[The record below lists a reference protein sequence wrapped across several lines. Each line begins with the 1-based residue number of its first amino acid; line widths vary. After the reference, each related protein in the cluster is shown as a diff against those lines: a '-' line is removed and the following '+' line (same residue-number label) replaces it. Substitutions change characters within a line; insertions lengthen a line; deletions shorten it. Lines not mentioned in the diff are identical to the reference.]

1 LSMARHHSPWGKQT
15 RQRVAL
21 EAARIMSEEH
31 LNDFSRARQKAAE
44 RLGITTRNDMPTN
57 QEIEFELRSY
67 RSIFSDESVTN
78 NLVSQRQAALEAM
91 KFFRTFKPRLV
102 GSVLDGTAGVH
113 DAVQLHLF
121 SDLPED
127 FILFL
132 MENSVDFDQRDETVR
147 YKSGKTQTVPCFYF
161 HAGDTPFQI
170 FVFPMLDIRQAPL
183 SSVSGSS
190 MKRAGIDEVRS
201 LITD

>member
-1 LSMARHHSPWGKQT
+1 MARHHSPWGKQT

-31 LNDFSRARQKAAE
+31 LNDFSRARHKAAE
-44 RLGITTRNDMPTN
+44 RLGITVRNDMPSN
-57 QEIEFELRSY
+57 QEIELELRSY
-67 RSIFSDESVTN
+67 RSIFSDENASSS
-78 NLVSQRQAALEAM
+78 LLSLRQAALEAM
-91 KFFRTFKPRLV
+91 RFFEPFKPRLV

-113 DAVQLHLF
+113 DTVQLHLF

-127 FILFL
+127 VVVFL
-132 MENSVDFDQRDETVR
+132 MEKGVDFDQRDESVR

-161 HAGDTPFQI
+161 HAGETPFQ
-170 FVFPMLDIRQAPL
+170 VFLFPLLDIRQAPL
-183 SSVSGSS
+183 SSVSGLP

-201 LITD
+201 LIAE

>member
-1 LSMARHHSPWGKQT
+1 MARHHSPWGKQT

-67 RSIFSDESVTN
+67 RSIFSNESATN
-78 NLVSQRQAALEAM
+78 GLLSQRQAALEAM
-91 KFFRTFKPRLV
+91 KFFETFKPRLV
-102 GSVLDGTAGVH
+102 GSVLDGTADVH

-121 SDLPED
+121 SNLPED

-161 HAGDTPFQI
+161 RAGDIPFHI
-170 FVFPMLDIRQAPL
+170 FVFPLLDIRQAPL
-183 SSVSGSS
+183 SNVSGSAL
-190 MKRAGIDEVRS
+190 KRAGIEEVRS
-201 LITD
+201 LLSED

>member
-1 LSMARHHSPWGKQT
+1 
-15 RQRVAL
+15 
-21 EAARIMSEEH
+21 MSEEH
-31 LNDFSRARQKAAE
+31 LNDFSRARQKAAD
-44 RLGITTRNDMPTN
+44 RLGITTRNDMPSN

-67 RSIFSDESVTN
+67 RSIFSDENETN
-78 NLVSQRQAALEAM
+78 SLSSQSQAALEAM

-127 FILFL
+127 LILFL

-161 HAGDTPFQI
+161 HAGDTPFQV
-170 FVFPMLDIRQAPL
+170 FVFPLLDIRQAPL
-183 SSVSGSS
+183 SKVSGSS

-201 LITD
+201 LIAD